1 MLLGLNRHTAGT
13 RVLLASFVTLCMF
26 KVSCLATESDQQ
38 AAGTPTQNYQEMVK
52 DHWDALKKQSMYQ
65 QSEKDWAAEEH
76 WPDSMSGR
84 IRPEFEDDD
93 GDFEEFA
100 GAVRDRSKAKN
111 FRKKIKKAKAK
122 AKAERKAVRDL
133 LGKKEE
139 TARE

>member
-100 GAVRDRSKAKN
+100 GAVRDRSKVTA
-111 FRKKIKKAKAK
+111 ASL
-122 AKAERKAVRDL
+122 AVLSRQ
-133 LGKKEE
+133 
-139 TARE
+139 